1 MFYILVLEMSSIQI
15 ITAEDLRRLRKR
27 FGLTQRE
34 LAERAGVSQSLIA
47 RIENKTV
54 DPRLSTV
61 GRLIEAITS
70 VQKEKITARDVMHSP
85 VITIEAS
92 DVVRRAVDLMK
103 KYAISQLPVLSGDKV
118 VGSIQESTL
127 INRLSKSG
135 TVNRL
140 FSSPVYNIMDKPF
153 ATVDSTMDIDDVISL
168 LSKGNP
174 AVLVMEQK
182 KMIGIITKID
192 VLPPTTHTNKEG
204 RLT

>member
-1 MFYILVLEMSSIQI
+1 MSSIQL
-15 ITAEDLRRLRKR
+15 ITAEDLRMLRKR

-34 LAERAGVSQSLIA
+34 LAARAGVSQSLIA

-61 GRLIEAITS
+61 RKIIDAITF

-85 VITIEAS
+85 VITIDAL
-92 DVVRRAVDLMK
+92 DVVRDAVDLMK
-103 KYAISQLPVLSGDKV
+103 KHAISQLPVLQGDRV

-127 INRLSKSG
+127 INRLSKSRDAD
-135 TVNRL
+135 RL
-140 FSSPVYNIMDKPF
+140 FSGLVYNIMGRSF
-153 ATVDSTMDIDDVISL
+153 VTVEPDTDVDAVVSL

-174 AVLVMEQK
+174 AVLVMDQG

-192 VLPPTTHTNKEG
+192 VLSPTTHTNKKM
-204 RLT
+204 R